1 MEDMAKKPP
10 GVHVVKR
17 KHTTT
22 YYFRR
27 RIPAELLAYYP
38 DAKPAGWIAEKL
50 PPAQADAYAQAA
62 RRWVEVDDEFQQL
75 RATGSRYRPTL
86 TEAEKDFIVRS
97 ARHDLLDADDA
108 HWRFRPDEGSDE
120 AYGFRL
126 SDLFEE
132 VSAGLSASA
141 QVPREIRQR
150 LAAALEKLGVRL
162 DPEGDEFQ
170 DVARAYMIAVRGALQ
185 DIQKRRDGREM
196 VPTPPVPEVP
206 AKALPVA
213 PATTGETLSTLI
225 DYWATYGD
233 PKREKSIEEGRAAA
247 RRFVS
252 VVGDVPLQAIEK
264 AHFIQYR
271 DARLQQGVSGRT
283 VKKDVS
289 LLAAAFNV
297 ALADDKYGLKLNP
310 ADHLRIPQGESKQ
323 RGQFSSAQLQ
333 TIFASPVFT
342 KGERPLAGRGDAAYW
357 IPLIALFTGGRLVE
371 AASIRLEEVEEE
383 EGTPFIHFR
392 HDPETGRMLKANA
405 SGNKRI
411 PIHSELIRLGLLDR
425 VQKLRAKGETMLFP
439 EIWKSG
445 NKDPAHKWGD
455 WWRRYLDALGLDQEG
470 LGTHAFRH
478 TFVFLLRQAG
488 VPEDQRHALT
498 GHADK
503 SVSARYGALEGYPL
517 APLREAVEKI
527 KVPAVS
533 ALLGLSRAA
542 AAVAAAA

>member
-1 MEDMAKKPP
+1 MAKKPP

-17 KHTTT
+17 RHATT

-27 RIPAELLAYYP
+27 RIPAELLAFYP
-38 DAKPAGWIAEKL
+38 DAQPAGWITEKL
-50 PPAQADAYAQAA
+50 SPAQADAYARAA
-62 RRWVEVDDEFQQL
+62 QRWAEVEAEFRQL
-75 RATGSRYRPTL
+75 RETGSRFRPTL

-97 ARHDLLDADDA
+97 ARHDLLDADDS

-120 AYGFRL
+120 AYGYRL

-132 VSAGLSASA
+132 VTAGLEASA
-141 QVPREIRQR
+141 RVPREIRQR
-150 LAAALEKLGVRL
+150 IGAALERLGVRL
-162 DPEGDEFQ
+162 DLDGDECREI
-170 DVARAYMIAVRGALQ
+170 ARAYMISLKGALR
-185 DIQKRRDGREM
+185 DIQKRRQGVEM
-196 VPTPPVPEVP
+196 IPTPPVPAVP
-206 AKALPVA
+206 AKAVPV
-213 PATTGETLSTLI
+213 PPVGTGETLSTLM

-252 VVGDVPLQAIEK
+252 VVGDLPLQAIEK

-271 DARLQQGVSGRT
+271 DARLKVVSGKT

-297 ALADDKYGLKLNP
+297 ALADDKYGLKVNP
-310 ADHLRIPQGESKQ
+310 ADHLRIPLGESKQ

-342 KGERPLAGRGDAAYW
+342 KGERPQAGRGDAAYW
-357 IPLIALFTGGRLVE
+357 LPLVALFTGGRLVE
-371 AASIRLEEVEEE
+371 AASIRLEEFKE
-383 EGTPFIHFR
+383 EGGVRFIHFQ
-392 HDPETGRMLKANA
+392 HDPETGRMLKAN
-405 SGNKRI
+405 SRGNKRV

-425 VQKLRAKGETMLFP
+425 VEKLHKAGETMLFP
-439 EIWKSG
+439 EIWNSG

-455 WWRRYLDALGLDQEG
+455 WWRRYLDGIGLDQQG

-517 APLREAVEKI
+517 GPLQEAVEKI

-533 ALLGLSRAA
+533 ALPASRRSAA
-542 AAVAAAA
+542 ARVAA